1 MMNELKV
8 GIVGCGAVTR
18 MRHIPALRRIKRAN
32 LQAVCDLDLDLA
44 VSTAESF
51 GIPNAYGALDGMLS
65 QENLDVVEV
74 CTPPRTHVTVAIPA
88 MKAGCHVLLEK
99 PMALDVKDCDKM
111 IEAAKKHGVKLGVVH
126 NNLFNRGFLR
136 LKNLIKDG
144 AIGEVTTVSIYWT
157 TPPDEML
164 SHPDHWAHDLPGGL
178 IGETGPHLA
187 YLTLS
192 LMGEV
197 TDLHVQATDVLGY
210 DWASFDNYTIT
221 MQGNGTL
228 GSVSLSYVNSS
239 NVAWID
245 VGGTDGAL
253 HLDMMSRIVYRY
265 EASLDAAS
273 VAVATGS
280 MIRQTAGGMISV
292 GLRRVLGRDRAG
304 YGHEMAIRSF
314 IDSIAMDEP
323 VPVSGIDGRETTRL
337 VQSIVEQVQ
346 EIPQG

>member
-1 MMNELKV
+1 
-8 GIVGCGAVTR
+8 
-18 MRHIPALRRIKRAN
+18 MRHIPALRRIKRAD
-32 LQAVCDLDLDLA
+32 LQAVCDLDQDLA
-44 VSTAESF
+44 ASVAESF

-111 IEAAKKHGVKLGVVH
+111 IGAAKKHGIKLGVVH

-164 SHPDHWAHDLPGGL
+164 SQPDHWAHDLPGGL

-187 YLTLS
+187 YLALS

-197 TDLHVQATDVLGY
+197 TDVNVQATDVLGY
-210 DWASFDNYTIT
+210 GWAPFDNYTIALR
-221 MQGNGTL
+221 GNGVL
-228 GSVSLSYVNSS
+228 SAVSLSYANAS
-239 NVAWID
+239 NAAWID
-245 VGGTDGAL
+245 VGGTDGVL
-253 HLDMMSRIVYRY
+253 HLDMLSRIVFRY
-265 EASLDAAS
+265 QSSLNARS
-273 VAVATGS
+273 VAAATGS
-280 MIRQTAGGMISV
+280 MVWQTVAGMASSA
-292 GLRRVLGRDRAG
+292 LHRVLGRDKAG
-304 YGHEMAIRSF
+304 YGHETAIRSF
-314 IDSIAMDEP
+314 FDSVSTGEEI
-323 VPVSGIDGRETTRL
+323 PVSGADGRETTEL
-337 VQSIVEQVQ
+337 VQ
-346 EIPQG
+346 EIVGQLRNI